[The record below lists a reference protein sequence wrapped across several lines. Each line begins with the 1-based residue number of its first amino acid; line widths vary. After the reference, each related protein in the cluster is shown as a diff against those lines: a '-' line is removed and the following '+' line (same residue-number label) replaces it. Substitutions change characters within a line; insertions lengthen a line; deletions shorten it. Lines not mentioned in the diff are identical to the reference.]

1 MIEPARADIVQRD
14 TVRLISTSRL
24 KEPVLLTLAPNHG
37 AMEDLAELEGAT
49 SGRLQAQEGGL
60 LDLEPKELVFG
71 RPGHTFINA
80 AFTYTRPGG
89 NRFNDDERGA
99 WYCAFQVETALAEVS
114 FHLSRELEAI
124 SRFENV
130 TDFAELVADF
140 IGQFHDLRGE
150 DFAADPCL
158 SAHPAVAYLGGQ
170 SLAKWLRKEK
180 DSPGLIYPS
189 VRATGGT
196 CLVAFHPSLVQ
207 NLRQGA
213 IWRLEWQGTPQPEI
227 SRLQTR

>member
-1 MIEPARADIVQRD
+1 VIEPTRADLVQRD
-14 TVRLISTSRL
+14 TVRLISSARL

-37 AMEDLAELEGAT
+37 VLEDLAELEGAT

-60 LDLEPKELVFG
+60 LDLDPKELVFG

-89 NRFNDDERGA
+89 NRFNDEERGA

-124 SRFENV
+124 NRFENV
-130 TDFAELVADF
+130 TDYAELVADF
-140 IGQFHDLRGE
+140 VGQFHDLRSE

-158 SAHPAVAYLGGQ
+158 GFDPVAAYPAGQ
-170 SLAKWLRKEK
+170 ALAKWLRKEK

-189 VRATGGT
+189 VRSTGGT
-196 CLVAFHPSLVQ
+196 CIVAFHPSLVQ

-213 IWRLEWQGTPQPEI
+213 IWRLEWQGSPQPEI
-227 SRLQTR
+227 SRLKN